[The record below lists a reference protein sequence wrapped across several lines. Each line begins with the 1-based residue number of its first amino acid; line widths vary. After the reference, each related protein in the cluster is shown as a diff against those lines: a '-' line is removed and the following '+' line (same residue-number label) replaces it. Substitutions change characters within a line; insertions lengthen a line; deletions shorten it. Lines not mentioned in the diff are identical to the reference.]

1 MDLSI
6 LSLLAQAT
14 LVAKAVL
21 VVLLFMSVFSWAL
34 MFRKWMNIRAALKKA
49 ADGMDRFNH
58 ARDLR
63 EAVQSLGG
71 DPDSPLYTVAHEGV
85 TEFNRSKEAGNS
97 EDVVVDNVRRALRQ
111 GVDMEMTRLTSSL
124 SFLATSANT
133 APFIGLFGTVWGI
146 MNTFHAIGAMK
157 SASLATVAPGISE
170 ALIATAMGLLVAI
183 PATIGYNTFHGS
195 LNRVQRELN
204 AHRAVS
210 RSGQAEERC
219 LMGSSVGG
227 NKGFVSEINVTPFVD
242 VMLVLLIIFMVTAPM
257 MTEGLDVDLPQTRAV
272 ETLPTE
278 SDNMILTVRKDGAIF
293 LDSYEVGLDEL
304 QDKINL
310 LVKQQNKQL
319 FLQADKDV
327 AYGLVVDVMGR
338 IREAGIDKLG
348 VVALR
353 EDTPAVPEKKGKK

>member
-1 MDLSI
+1 
-6 LSLLAQAT
+6 
-14 LVAKAVL
+14 
-21 VVLLFMSVFSWAL
+21 
-34 MFRKWMNIRAALKKA
+34 
-49 ADGMDRFNH
+49 
-58 ARDLR
+58 
-63 EAVQSLGG
+63 
-71 DPDSPLYTVAHEGV
+71 
-85 TEFNRSKEAGNS
+85 
-97 EDVVVDNVRRALRQ
+97 
-111 GVDMEMTRLTSSL
+111 
-124 SFLATSANT
+124 
-133 APFIGLFGTVWGI
+133 
-146 MNTFHAIGAMK
+146 
-157 SASLATVAPGISE
+157 
-170 ALIATAMGLLVAI
+170 
-183 PATIGYNTFHGS
+183 
-195 LNRVQRELN
+195 
-204 AHRAVS
+204 
-210 RSGQAEERC
+210 
-219 LMGSSVGG
+219 MGSSVGG

-319 FLQADKDV
+319 FLQADKAV
-327 AYGLVVDVMGR
+327 GHVVDVMGR

>member
-1 MDLSI
+1 
-6 LSLLAQAT
+6 
-14 LVAKAVL
+14 
-21 VVLLFMSVFSWAL
+21 
-34 MFRKWMNIRAALKKA
+34 
-49 ADGMDRFNH
+49 
-58 ARDLR
+58 
-63 EAVQSLGG
+63 
-71 DPDSPLYTVAHEGV
+71 
-85 TEFNRSKEAGNS
+85 
-97 EDVVVDNVRRALRQ
+97 
-111 GVDMEMTRLTSSL
+111 
-124 SFLATSANT
+124 
-133 APFIGLFGTVWGI
+133 
-146 MNTFHAIGAMK
+146 
-157 SASLATVAPGISE
+157 
-170 ALIATAMGLLVAI
+170 
-183 PATIGYNTFHGS
+183 
-195 LNRVQRELN
+195 
-204 AHRAVS
+204 
-210 RSGQAEERC
+210 
-219 LMGSSVGG
+219 MGSSVGG

-257 MTEGLDVDLPQTRAV
+257 MTEGLDVDLPQTRAG

-327 AYGLVVDVMGR
+327 MGR

>member
-1 MDLSI
+1 
-6 LSLLAQAT
+6 
-14 LVAKAVL
+14 
-21 VVLLFMSVFSWAL
+21 
-34 MFRKWMNIRAALKKA
+34 
-49 ADGMDRFNH
+49 
-58 ARDLR
+58 
-63 EAVQSLGG
+63 
-71 DPDSPLYTVAHEGV
+71 
-85 TEFNRSKEAGNS
+85 
-97 EDVVVDNVRRALRQ
+97 
-111 GVDMEMTRLTSSL
+111 
-124 SFLATSANT
+124 
-133 APFIGLFGTVWGI
+133 
-146 MNTFHAIGAMK
+146 
-157 SASLATVAPGISE
+157 
-170 ALIATAMGLLVAI
+170 
-183 PATIGYNTFHGS
+183 
-195 LNRVQRELN
+195 
-204 AHRAVS
+204 
-210 RSGQAEERC
+210 
-219 LMGSSVGG
+219 
-227 NKGFVSEINVTPFVD
+227 
-242 VMLVLLIIFMVTAPM
+242 MVTAPM